1 MSGLES
7 FQAELTLKLAEIDSL
22 CHDWGYN
29 AVPTLLLRHDD
40 GPAKSIL
47 MGNDS
52 LGKVVLTIAELGH
65 VGKKSDQSTQE
76 AILTLFKD
84 RD

>member
-1 MSGLES
+1 MSNLES
-7 FQAELTLKLAEIDSL
+7 FQAELTLKLSEIDAM
-22 CHDWGYN
+22 CHDWGYK
-29 AVPTLLLRHDD
+29 AVPTLLLRHQD
-40 GPAKSIL
+40 GASKSIL

-65 VGKKSDQSTQE
+65 VGKESSKSPSE
-76 AILTLFKD
+76 AVLTLFKD